1 MCPLF
6 RNWHLYFFIIC
17 SPCLSISLVWEYE
30 HLWQHDSCSVLAT
43 YTRNLLQGKVGS
55 GYGESTFVVLEPEQL
70 QVGDILLGGYPNCA
84 YGKYSHAGLYMGKG
98 MVVESFYDLGVC
110 IQNVSHYQDY
120 SYVLILRVKA
130 PEESRQKAVSYAL
143 KQEGKLFYPLAFK
156 KGDRYWN
163 CTKLIWKAYKQAG
176 IDLDPI
182 DDLWMAPDGFLQSPA
197 VNILDEEGKTC
208 ILH

>member
-1 MCPLF
+1 
-6 RNWHLYFFIIC
+6 
-17 SPCLSISLVWEYE
+17 
-30 HLWQHDSCSVLAT
+30 
-43 YTRNLLQGKVGS
+43 
-55 GYGESTFVVLEPEQL
+55 
-70 QVGDILLGGYPNCA
+70 
-84 YGKYSHAGLYMGKG
+84 MGKG